1 MENTVIYNKKT
12 YLDKEKINKNKREQ
26 INIKPN

>member
-12 YLDKEKINKNKREQ
+12 YLDKEKINKNKWKQ